1 MVYVQ
6 SSYIETCLP
15 LMMRRATR
23 QFRIF
28 FNVWT
33 LQEKLHVV
41 HEKFSKGPKSP
52 IHKHNLTLP
61 FFFIYIASL
70 TFGRTHKHTPR
81 NTNHISMRN
90 CMRSSQVRMP
100 QNQYKYDVTSSK
112 NMPWFDDI
120 KEWMKSFPIPC
131 TIVVI
136 KRWWGCII
144 STIVGW
150 EIVPYTSCNC
160 I

>member
-1 MVYVQ
+1 MQIYVRRYGNIPVICTMVYVQ

-90 CMRSSQVRMP
+90 CMRSIQVRMP
-100 QNQYKYDVTSSK
+100 QNQY
-112 NMPWFDDI
+112 NIGCHIF
-120 KEWMKSFPIPC
+120 KEDA
-131 TIVVI
+131 IVWWN
-136 KRWWGCII
+136 KRMDEII
-144 STIVGW
+144 FFQW
-150 EIVPYTSCNC
+150 YRCN
-160 I
+160 